1 MVINSVQFLNPNGKL
16 FHTKFLQALQ
26 RFLVIALFFIFS
38 KAEAQ
43 SISVSAIT
51 DTTSYRV
58 GDYITYE
65 LEIKH
70 ENYITA
76 HVPSVK
82 DSVKVLEFIKEL
94 PFEKKDVDGKIIER
108 YKFIF
113 SKYDSGKV
121 TIPSLQIGYSEG
133 NSSVKKY
140 VATLPV
146 TITVHTLQVN
156 TQEDIR
162 DVKEPL
168 KLPLDWLLIIIIL
181 IVVSGLAVGGYY
193 WYKYYK
199 KKKEGK
205 IIEVPEVVVPPHE
218 IALNELRVLEMK
230 KLWQNG
236 HVKEY
241 HSEITEIVRKYFEA
255 RFNFKALEMTSSEI
269 LAVLSYIE
277 NGKNIVETSAS
288 FFSNADL
295 VKFAKFEPMPKVNDE
310 MMAQAYRIVN
320 ETIPKSQPAIA
331 AEAVNV
337 Q

>member
-1 MVINSVQFLNPNGKL
+1 MVINAVHFLRRL
-16 FHTKFLQALQ
+16 FCTKFFQVTQ
-26 RFLVIALFFIFS
+26 KFLLIALFFIVS
-38 KAEAQ
+38 KVEAQ

-51 DTTSYRV
+51 DTASYRV

-70 ENYITA
+70 GNYITA

-82 DSVKVLEFIKEL
+82 DSIKVLEFIKEL

-121 TIPSLQIGYSEG
+121 TIPSLKIGYSEG
-133 NSSVKKY
+133 SSSVKNY
-140 VATLPV
+140 IATLPV

-156 TQEDIR
+156 TQQDIR

-168 KLPLDWLLIIIIL
+168 KLPLDWLLIIIVL
-181 IVVSGLAVGGYY
+181 IVVSGLAAGGYY
-193 WYKYYK
+193 LYKYYK

-205 IIEVPEVVVPPHE
+205 IIEVPEVVIPPHE
-218 IALNELRVLEMK
+218 IALTELRTLDAK
-230 KLWQNG
+230 KFWQNG
-236 HVKEY
+236 LVKEY

-269 LAVLSYIE
+269 LAALSCVE
-277 NGKNIVETSAS
+277 EAKNIVSTAEN

-310 MMAQAYRIVN
+310 MMAQAYRIVD
-320 ETIPKSQPAIA
+320 ETIPKPQPAVTP
-331 AEAVNV
+331 EVVNV